1 MKDYIIDIEI
11 EKSEILKR
19 YRTLLRACKLTLKK
33 GDKRM
38 IRLAF
43 DMAVESHKDMRRKS
57 GEPYIYHPIAVAQIA
72 AEEIGLGTTSIV
84 CALLHDVVEDTDITL
99 EDIEHQFGKK
109 VAKIIDGLTKISGVF
124 DANSSLQ
131 AENFRKML
139 LTLADDVR
147 VILIKLADR
156 LHNMRTMEFMPRDK
170 QLKICSET
178 VYLYAPL
185 AHRLGLYIIKSEL
198 EDLSM
203 KYMEPETY
211 KFIAQKLNE
220 KKAERE
226 HFIKE
231 FIGPITKILSGQ
243 GLQAQVLGRPKSIHS
258 IWSKMKKKGIP
269 FEEVYDLF
277 AIRIILYCDPEL
289 EKTESWKAYS
299 IVTDLY
305 RPNPDRLRDWIS
317 SPKANGYESL
327 HTTVMGPKGQ
337 WVEVQIRSQRM
348 NEIAEKGF
356 AAHWKYKESSSDSG
370 LDLWV
375 SKVRELL
382 SNPEANA
389 LDFLDDFKMNLFS
402 DEIFIFTP
410 KGDLMQLPIEATA
423 LDFAFEIH
431 SDVGAKCIGAK
442 VNHKLVPLSYKL
454 QNGDQVEIIT
464 SVKQTPKDDWLNF
477 VVTAKAK
484 AKIKSSLKE
493 EKRKI
498 AEDGK
503 EILERKLKSLK
514 ITYNTDNIQ
523 KLSYY
528 FKLQATQDLFY
539 NVAKGL
545 IDIKDL
551 KEYVASEK
559 VVDQKPQLPT
569 DNENIQSM
577 IKQVKTKDSDILLI
591 GEDLQKIDYKLST
604 CCNPIPGD
612 DVFGFV
618 TVSEGIKIHRTNC
631 PNATKLMSSFGYR
644 IIKAKWTSQKQLA
657 FLTGLQ
663 ITGIDEVGLINNLT
677 QIISNDFKVN
687 MRSITVDSDE
697 GIFSGSIMI
706 YVNDT
711 KHLEDLINKLKQV
724 KGITDITR
732 FDSESEKINLKSA
745 G

>member
-1 MKDYIIDIEI
+1 MKEIVIDLEA
-11 EKSEILKR
+11 EKKEILKR
-19 YRTLLRACKLTLKK
+19 YRALLRACKSTMQK

-43 DMAVESHKDMRRKS
+43 DMALESHQNMRRKS

-99 EDIEHQFGKK
+99 DDIEREFGKK
-109 VAKIIDGLTKISGVF
+109 VTKIIDGLTKISGVF
-124 DANSSLQ
+124 DYNSSLQ

-170 QLKICSET
+170 QLKISSET

-185 AHRLGLYIIKSEL
+185 AHRLGLYTLKSEL

-203 KYMEPETY
+203 KYMEPVTY
-211 KFIAQKLNE
+211 KFIAQQLNE

-226 HFIKE
+226 NFIKD
-231 FIGPITKILSGQ
+231 FIAPIKDILIEQ
-243 GLQAQVLGRPKSIHS
+243 GLDSDVYGRPKSIHS
-258 IWSKMKKKGIP
+258 IWTKMRKKNIP
-269 FEEVYDLF
+269 FDEVYDLF
-277 AIRIILYCDPEL
+277 AVRIILISKPEN
-289 EKTESWKAYS
+289 EKSDCWKAYS

-305 RPNPDRLRDWIS
+305 HPNPDRLRDWIS
-317 SPKANGYESL
+317 SPRANGYESL
-327 HTTVMGPKGQ
+327 HTTVMGPRGQ
-337 WVEVQIRSQRM
+337 WVEVQIRTTRM

-356 AAHWKYKESSSDSG
+356 AAHWKYKEEPNNDSG
-370 LDLWV
+370 LDQWIH
-375 SKVRELL
+375 KVRELL

-410 KGDLMQLPIEATA
+410 KGSLIQLPVNATA

-431 SDVGAKCIGAK
+431 TDIGASCIGAK

-464 SVKQTPKDDWLNF
+464 SSKQSPKEDWLNF

-484 AKIKSSLKE
+484 SKIKSSLKE

-498 AEDGK
+498 AENGK

-514 ITYNTDNIQ
+514 VTYNSDNLY
-523 KLSYY
+523 KLSYF
-528 FKLQATQDLFY
+528 FKLPSTLDLFF
-539 NVAKGL
+539 NVAQGK
-545 IDIKDL
+545 IDVKQL
-551 KEYVASEK
+551 KEFVASEK
-559 VVDQKPQLPT
+559 IVENKPEKIEFVP
-569 DNENIQSM
+569 NEQFN
-577 IKQVKTKDSDILLI
+577 KKVKGDDSDTLLI
-591 GEDLQKIDYKLST
+591 GEDLQKLDYKLSA

-618 TVSEGIKIHRTNC
+618 TVGDGIKIHRTNC
-631 PNATKLMSSFGYR
+631 PNAAKLMANYGYR
-644 IIKAKWTSQKQLA
+644 IVKAKWNSQKELA
-657 FLTGLQ
+657 FLTGLH
-663 ITGIDEVGLINNLT
+663 ITGIDDVGLINKIT
-677 QIISNDFKVN
+677 TVISSDFKVN
-687 MRSITVDSDE
+687 MRSITVDTDD
-697 GIFSGSIMI
+697 GIFEGSIMV
-706 YVNDT
+706 YVNNT
-711 KHLEDLINKLKQV
+711 KHLDNLILKLKEV
-724 KGITDITR
+724 VGVSSVTR
-732 FDSESEKINLKSA
+732 FDSHDEDMVKAS
-745 G
+745 

>member
-1 MKDYIIDIEI
+1 MKELVIDLEA
-11 EKSEILKR
+11 EKKEILKR
-19 YRTLLRACKLTLKK
+19 YRALLRACKSTMQK

-43 DMAVESHKDMRRKS
+43 DMALQSHQNMRRKS

-99 EDIEHQFGKK
+99 DDIEREFGKK

-124 DANSSLQ
+124 DYNSSLQ

-156 LHNMRTMEFMPRDK
+156 LHNMRTMDFMPRDK
-170 QLKICSET
+170 QLKISSET

-185 AHRLGLYIIKSEL
+185 AHRLGLYTLKSEL

-203 KYMEPETY
+203 KYMEPVTY
-211 KFIAQKLNE
+211 KFIARQLNE

-226 HFIKE
+226 NFIKD
-231 FIGPITKILSGQ
+231 FIAPINEILNEQ
-243 GLQAQVLGRPKSIHS
+243 GLDADLYGRPKSIHS
-258 IWSKMKKKGIP
+258 IWTKMRKKNIP
-269 FEEVYDLF
+269 FDEVYDLF
-277 AIRIILYCDPEL
+277 AIRIILNSKPEN
-289 EKTESWKAYS
+289 EKSDCWKAYS

-317 SPKANGYESL
+317 SPRANGYESL
-327 HTTVMGPKGQ
+327 HTTVMGPRGQ
-337 WVEVQIRSQRM
+337 WVEVQIRTKRM

-356 AAHWKYKESSSDSG
+356 AAHWKYKEEPNTDSG
-370 LDLWV
+370 LDQWIH
-375 SKVRELL
+375 KVRELL

-410 KGDLMQLPIEATA
+410 KGSLIQLPIDATA

-431 SDVGAKCIGAK
+431 TDIGASCIGAK

-464 SVKQTPKDDWLNF
+464 SSKQSPKEDWLSF

-484 AKIKSSLKE
+484 SKIKSSLKE

-498 AEDGK
+498 AEQGK

-514 ITYNTDNIQ
+514 VTYNTDNLY
-523 KLSYY
+523 KLAYY
-528 FKLQATQDLFY
+528 FKLPTTLDLFF
-539 NVAKGL
+539 NVAQGK
-545 IDIKDL
+545 IDVKQL
-551 KEYVASEK
+551 KEFVASEK
-559 VVDQKPQLPT
+559 VVENKPEKIDFTYNEQL
-569 DNENIQSM
+569 S
-577 IKQVKTKDSDILLI
+577 KKVKGDDSDTLLI
-591 GEDLQKIDYKLST
+591 GEDLQKLDYKLSA

-618 TVSEGIKIHRTNC
+618 TVGDGIKIHRTNC
-631 PNATKLMSSFGYR
+631 PNAAKLMSNYGYR
-644 IIKAKWTSQKQLA
+644 IVKAKWNSQKELA
-657 FLTGLQ
+657 FLTGLH
-663 ITGIDEVGLINNLT
+663 ITGIDEVGLIN
-677 QIISNDFKVN
+677 QITTVISSDFKVN
-687 MRSITVDSDE
+687 MRSITVDTNE
-697 GIFSGSIMI
+697 GIFEGSIMV
-706 YVNDT
+706 YVNNT
-711 KHLEDLINKLKQV
+711 RHLDNLIAKLKEV
-724 KGITDITR
+724 VGVTSVTR
-732 FDSESEKINLKSA
+732 FDSHTEDMVKAS
-745 G
+745 

>member
-1 MKDYIIDIEI
+1 MKDLVIDLEE
-11 EKSEILKR
+11 EKNEILKR
-19 YRTLLRACKLTLKK
+19 YRALLRASKSTLQK

-38 IRLAF
+38 IRKAF
-43 DMAVESHKDMRRKS
+43 DMALESHKDMRRKS

-84 CALLHDVVEDTDITL
+84 CALLHDVVEDTDVTL
-99 EDIEHQFGKK
+99 DDIESEFGKK

-124 DANSSLQ
+124 DTNSSLQ

-170 QLKICSET
+170 QLKLSSET

-185 AHRLGLYIIKSEL
+185 AHRLGLYAIKSEL

-203 KYMEPETY
+203 KYMDRETY
-211 KFIAQKLNE
+211 QFIKNKLNE

-226 HFIKE
+226 KFIRDFAEPVK
-231 FIGPITKILSGQ
+231 KALH
-243 GLQAQVLGRPKSIHS
+243 AQELEADIFGRPKSIHS
-258 IWSKMKKKGIP
+258 IWNKMKKKSIP

-277 AIRIILYCDPEL
+277 AIRVILDSAPEH
-289 EKTESWKAYS
+289 EKADCWKAYS

-327 HTTVMGPKGQ
+327 HTTVMGPRGQ
-337 WVEVQIRSQRM
+337 WVEVQIRTTRM

-356 AAHWKYKESSSDSG
+356 AAHWKYKESSTDSG
-370 LDLWV
+370 LDQWV
-375 SKVRELL
+375 QKVRDMLK
-382 SNPEANA
+382 NPDANA
-389 LDFLDDFKMNLFS
+389 LEFLDDFKMNLFS

-410 KGDLMQLPIEATA
+410 KGALIQLPLNATA

-431 SDVGAKCIGAK
+431 TDVGASCIGAK

-464 SVKQTPKDDWLNF
+464 SSKQVPKEDWLSF

-484 AKIKSSLKE
+484 AKIKSALKE

-503 EILERKLKSLK
+503 EILERKMKSLK
-514 ITYNTDNIQ
+514 ITYNSENLL

-528 FKLQATQDLFY
+528 FKLTSTQDLFF
-539 NVAKGL
+539 NVAKGV
-545 IDIKDL
+545 IDMKDL
-551 KEYVASEK
+551 KEYQASEK
-559 VVDQKPQLPT
+559 VIENKPQDKIEQEQVQSLLR
-569 DNENIQSM
+569 NI
-577 IKQVKTKDSDILLI
+577 KAKDSDMLLI
-591 GEDLQKIDYKLST
+591 GEDMQKIDYKLAN

-618 TVSEGIKIHRTNC
+618 TVSDGIKIHRTNC
-631 PNATKLMSSFGYR
+631 PNAAKLMANYGYR
-644 IIKAKWTSQKQLA
+644 IVKARWTNQQELA
-657 FLTGLQ
+657 FLTGIR
-663 ITGIDEVGLINNLT
+663 ITGIDDVGLIN
-677 QIISNDFKVN
+677 QITTVISNDFKVN
-687 MRSITVDSDE
+687 MRSITVDSDN
-697 GIFSGSIMI
+697 GIFEGSIMV

-711 KHLEDLINKLKQV
+711 EHLDNLIKKLKLV
-724 KGITDITR
+724 KGVTAVTR
-732 FDSESEKINLKSA
+732 FDSDIEKAS
-745 G
+745 

>member
-1 MKDYIIDIEI
+1 MKDLVIDLEA
-11 EKSEILKR
+11 EKNEILKR
-19 YRTLLRACKLTLKK
+19 YRALLRACKSTLQK

-38 IRLAF
+38 IRKAF
-43 DMAVESHKDMRRKS
+43 DMALESHKDMRRKS

-84 CALLHDVVEDTDITL
+84 CALLHDVVEDTDMTL
-99 EDIEHQFGKK
+99 DDIEMEFGKK

-124 DANSSLQ
+124 DTNSSLQ

-170 QLKICSET
+170 QLKLSSET

-185 AHRLGLYIIKSEL
+185 AHRLGLYAIKSEL

-203 KYMEPETY
+203 KYMERETY
-211 KFIAQKLNE
+211 QFIKNKLNE
-220 KKAERE
+220 KKTERE
-226 HFIKE
+226 KFIRD
-231 FIGPITKILSGQ
+231 FIEPVKKVLKGQ
-243 GLQAQVLGRPKSIHS
+243 DLDADLFGRPKSIHS
-258 IWSKMKKKGIP
+258 IWNKMKKKSIP

-277 AIRIILYCDPEL
+277 AIRIILDSTPEN
-289 EKTESWKAYS
+289 EKADCWKAYS

-327 HTTVMGPKGQ
+327 HTTVMGPRGQ
-337 WVEVQIRSQRM
+337 WVEVQIRTKRM

-356 AAHWKYKESSSDSG
+356 AAHWKYKESSTDSG
-370 LDLWV
+370 LDQWV
-375 SKVRELL
+375 QKVRDMLK
-382 SNPEANA
+382 NPDSNA

-410 KGDLMQLPIEATA
+410 KGALIQLPLNATA

-431 SDVGAKCIGAK
+431 TDVGASCIGAK

-464 SVKQTPKDDWLNF
+464 SGKQTPKEDWLNF

-484 AKIKSSLKE
+484 AKIKSALKE

-514 ITYNTDNIQ
+514 ITYNSENIH
-523 KLSYY
+523 KLSYF
-528 FKLQATQDLFY
+528 FKLTSTQDLFY
-539 NVAKGL
+539 NVAKGI
-545 IDIKDL
+545 IDMKDL
-551 KEYVASEK
+551 KEYQASEK
-559 VVDQKPQLPT
+559 IIENKPQ
-569 DNENIQSM
+569 D
-577 IKQVKTKDSDILLI
+577 
-591 GEDLQKIDYKLST
+591 KI
-604 CCNPIPGD
+604 
-612 DVFGFV
+612 
-618 TVSEGIKIHRTNC
+618 E
-631 PNATKLMSSFGYR
+631 A
-644 IIKAKWTSQKQLA
+644 
-657 FLTGLQ
+657 
-663 ITGIDEVGLINNLT
+663 
-677 QIISNDFKVN
+677 
-687 MRSITVDSDE
+687 
-697 GIFSGSIMI
+697 
-706 YVNDT
+706 
-711 KHLEDLINKLKQV
+711 
-724 KGITDITR
+724 
-732 FDSESEKINLKSA
+732 
-745 G
+745 

>member
-1 MKDYIIDIEI
+1 MKDLVIDIET
-11 EKSEILKR
+11 EKTEILKR
-19 YRTLLRACKLTLKK
+19 YRALLRACKSTMQK

-38 IRLAF
+38 IRKAF
-43 DMAVESHKDMRRKS
+43 DMALESHKDMRRKS

-84 CALLHDVVEDTDITL
+84 CALLHDVVEDTDVTL
-99 EDIEHQFGKK
+99 EDIEREFGKK
-109 VAKIIDGLTKISGVF
+109 VTKIIDGLTKISGVF
-124 DANSSLQ
+124 DTNSSLQ

-170 QLKICSET
+170 QLKLSSET

-185 AHRLGLYIIKSEL
+185 AHRLGLYVIKSEL

-203 KYMEPETY
+203 KYTERETY
-211 KFIAQKLNE
+211 QFIKNKLNE
-220 KKAERE
+220 KKTERE
-226 HFIKE
+226 KFIRD
-231 FIGPITKILSGQ
+231 FIGPVKATLEEQ
-243 GLQAQVLGRPKSIHS
+243 GLESDVFGRPKSIHS
-258 IWSKMKKKGIP
+258 IWNKMKKKAIP

-277 AIRIILYCDPEL
+277 AIRIILDSTPEH
-289 EKTESWKAYS
+289 EKADCWKAYS

-327 HTTVMGPKGQ
+327 HTTVMGPRGQ
-337 WVEVQIRSQRM
+337 WVEVQIRTKRM

-356 AAHWKYKESSSDSG
+356 AAHWKYKESSTDSG
-370 LDLWV
+370 LDQWV
-375 SKVRELL
+375 QKVRDMLKN
-382 SNPEANA
+382 SDASA

-410 KGDLMQLPIEATA
+410 KGALIQLPLDATA

-431 SDVGAKCIGAK
+431 TDVGASCIGAK

-454 QNGDQVEIIT
+454 QNGDQVEVIT
-464 SVKQTPKDDWLNF
+464 SSKQMPKEDWLNF

-484 AKIKSSLKE
+484 AKIKSALKE

-514 ITYNTDNIQ
+514 ITYNSDNIH

-528 FKLQATQDLFY
+528 FKLNSPQDLFY
-539 NVAKGL
+539 NVAKGTL
-545 IDIKDL
+545 DMKDL
-551 KEYVASEK
+551 KEFVASEK
-559 VVDQKPQLPT
+559 IIETKPQ
-569 DNENIQSM
+569 DNKIEADQVQSM
-577 IKQVKTKDSDILLI
+577 LRSIKAKDSDILLI
-591 GEDLQKIDYKLST
+591 GEDMQKIDYKLAN

-612 DVFGFV
+612 DVFGFI
-618 TVSEGIKIHRTNC
+618 TVSDGIKIHRTNC
-631 PNATKLMSSFGYR
+631 PNATKLMSNYGYR
-644 IIKAKWTSQKQLA
+644 MVKARWTNQQELA
-657 FLTGLQ
+657 FLTGLR
-663 ITGIDEVGLINNLT
+663 ITGIDDVGLINQLT
-677 QIISNDFKVN
+677 TVISNDFKVN
-687 MRSITVDSDE
+687 IRSITVDSDN
-697 GIFSGSIMI
+697 GIFEGAIMV

-711 KHLEDLINKLKQV
+711 NHLDNLIRKLNTV
-724 KGITDITR
+724 KGITAVTR
-732 FDSESEKINLKSA
+732 FDSIVDKAS
-745 G
+745 

>member
-1 MKDYIIDIEI
+1 MKEIVIDLEA
-11 EKSEILKR
+11 EKKEILKR
-19 YRTLLRACKLTLKK
+19 YRALLRACKSTMQK

-43 DMAVESHKDMRRKS
+43 DMALDSHKDMRRKS

-84 CALLHDVVEDTDITL
+84 CALLHDVVEDTNITL
-99 EDIEHQFGKK
+99 EDIEREFGKK

-124 DANSSLQ
+124 DYNSSLQ

-156 LHNMRTMEFMPRDK
+156 LHNMRTMDFMPRDK
-170 QLKICSET
+170 QLKISSET

-185 AHRLGLYIIKSEL
+185 AHRLGLYAIKSEL

-203 KYMEPETY
+203 KYMEPVTY
-211 KFIAQKLNE
+211 KFIAQQLNE

-226 HFIKE
+226 NFIKD
-231 FIGPITKILSGQ
+231 FIAPIKDILNEQ
-243 GLQAQVLGRPKSIHS
+243 GLIADVYGRPKSIHS
-258 IWSKMKKKGIP
+258 IWSKMRKKNIP
-269 FEEVYDLF
+269 FDEVYDLF
-277 AIRIILYCDPEL
+277 AIRIILNSKPEH
-289 EKTESWKAYS
+289 EKADCWKAYS

-305 RPNPDRLRDWIS
+305 HPNPDRLRDWIS
-317 SPKANGYESL
+317 SPRANGYESL
-327 HTTVMGPKGQ
+327 HTTVMGPRGQ
-337 WVEVQIRSQRM
+337 WVEVQIRTNRM

-356 AAHWKYKESSSDSG
+356 AAHWKYKEEPNSDSG
-370 LDLWV
+370 LDQWIH
-375 SKVRELL
+375 KVRELL

-410 KGDLMQLPIEATA
+410 KGALIQLPVNATA

-431 SDVGAKCIGAK
+431 TDIGASCIGAK
-442 VNHKLVPLSYKL
+442 VNHKLVPLSHKL

-464 SVKQTPKDDWLNF
+464 SSKQSPKEDWLNF

-484 AKIKSSLKE
+484 SKIKSSLKE

-498 AEDGK
+498 AEQGK

-514 ITYNTDNIQ
+514 ITYNTDNLY

-528 FKLQATQDLFY
+528 FKLPTTLDLFF
-539 NVAKGL
+539 NVAQGK
-545 IDIKDL
+545 IDL
-551 KEYVASEK
+551 KQLKEFAASEK
-559 VVDQKPQLPT
+559 IVENKPEKIEPAFNDTL
-569 DNENIQSM
+569 
-577 IKQVKTKDSDILLI
+577 IKKVKSADSDTLLI
-591 GEDLQKIDYKLST
+591 GEDLQKLDYKLSS

-618 TVSEGIKIHRTNC
+618 TVGEGIKIHRTNC
-631 PNATKLMSSFGYR
+631 PNAAKLMANYGYR
-644 IIKAKWTSQKQLA
+644 IIKAKWNSQKELA

-663 ITGIDEVGLINNLT
+663 ITGIDEVGLINKIT
-677 QIISNDFKVN
+677 TVISNDFKVN
-687 MRSITVDSDE
+687 MRSITVDTND
-697 GIFSGSIMI
+697 GIFEGSIMV
-706 YVNDT
+706 YVNNT
-711 KHLEDLINKLKQV
+711 KHLDNLIRKLKEV
-724 KGITDITR
+724 VGVSSVTR
-732 FDSESEKINLKSA
+732 FDSNDEGIVKAS
-745 G
+745 

>member
-1 MKDYIIDIEI
+1 MKELLIDLEV
-11 EKSEILKR
+11 EKTEILKR
-19 YRTLLRACKLTLKK
+19 YRALLRASKSTLQK

-38 IRLAF
+38 IRKAF
-43 DMAVESHKDMRRKS
+43 DMALESHKDMRRKS

-84 CALLHDVVEDTDITL
+84 CALLHDVVEDTDVTL
-99 EDIEHQFGKK
+99 DDIEQEFGKK

-124 DANSSLQ
+124 DTNSSLQ

-170 QLKICSET
+170 QLKLSSET

-185 AHRLGLYIIKSEL
+185 AHRLGLYAIKSEL

-203 KYMEPETY
+203 KYMERETY
-211 KFIAQKLNE
+211 QFIKNKLNE
-220 KKAERE
+220 KKTERE
-226 HFIKE
+226 KFIRD
-231 FIGPITKILSGQ
+231 FIEPVKKV
-243 GLQAQVLGRPKSIHS
+243 LQSQDLDADLFGRPKSIHS
-258 IWSKMKKKGIP
+258 IWNKMKKKSIP

-277 AIRIILYCDPEL
+277 AIRVILDSTPEN
-289 EKTESWKAYS
+289 EKADCWKAYS

-327 HTTVMGPKGQ
+327 HTTVMGPRGQ
-337 WVEVQIRSQRM
+337 WVEVQIRTKRM

-356 AAHWKYKESSSDSG
+356 AAHWKYKESSTDSG
-370 LDLWV
+370 LDQWV
-375 SKVRELL
+375 QKVRDMLK
-382 SNPEANA
+382 NPDSNA
-389 LDFLDDFKMNLFS
+389 LEFLDDFKMNLFS

-410 KGDLMQLPIEATA
+410 KGALIQLPLNATA

-431 SDVGAKCIGAK
+431 TDVGASCIGAK

-454 QNGDQVEIIT
+454 QNGDQVEVIT
-464 SVKQTPKDDWLNF
+464 SSKQVPKEDWLSF

-484 AKIKSSLKE
+484 AKIKSALKE
-493 EKRKI
+493 EKRRI

-514 ITYNTDNIQ
+514 ITYNSENIH

-528 FKLQATQDLFY
+528 FKLGSTQDLFF

-545 IDIKDL
+545 IDMKDL
-551 KEYVASEK
+551 KDYQQSEK
-559 VVDQKPQLPT
+559 VVENKPQ
-569 DNENIQSM
+569 DKIENEQLQGLLRNI
-577 IKQVKTKDSDILLI
+577 KAKDSDILLI
-591 GEDLQKIDYKLST
+591 GEDMQKIDYKLAN

-618 TVSEGIKIHRTNC
+618 TVSDGIKIHRTNC
-631 PNATKLMSSFGYR
+631 PNAAKLMANYGYR
-644 IIKAKWTSQKQLA
+644 IVKARWTNQQELA
-657 FLTGLQ
+657 FLTGLR
-663 ITGIDEVGLINNLT
+663 ITGIDDVGLINKLT
-677 QIISNDFKVN
+677 TVISNDFKVN
-687 MRSITVDSDE
+687 MRSITVDSDN
-697 GIFSGSIMI
+697 GIFEGSIMV

-711 KHLEDLINKLKQV
+711 EHLDNLIKRLKTV
-724 KGITDITR
+724 NGVTSVSR
-732 FDSESEKINLKSA
+732 FDAVEKAS
-745 G
+745 